1 MRNVI
6 ERLNYPFYVNHSAR
20 FERELSEAIAKG
32 PPPGRRTALF
42 ANFAPLLKVKPGCD
56 LHSMQ

>member
-20 FERELSEAIAKG
+20 FEKELSEAIAKA
-32 PPPGRRTALF
+32 PPPCRRTALF
-42 ANFAPLLKVKPGCD
+42 VNLSGAPK
-56 LHSMQ
+56 S